1 MAAFTG
7 SLNTNEMYN
16 SIYNMLRLAYIYANN
31 LGGLDDSLANKYR
44 TDGGQYSDQ
53 SIYTDMDIIYSRVW
67 DPDDTNVLAPEAVVK
82 PVQQTIVTDKFRQIG
97 LYTDEYLSKRAWM
110 DAAKYDEFRS
120 VVQKQVSDTKKVFE
134 QKLVDTFV
142 GGVQNG
148 GAQDVTLTLPT
159 DSDAEAQNRLQAQ
172 AIATKTGD
180 LFVELGDSTDKYNK
194 NGFTKSFK
202 PEDFDIIWNSKYYNK
217 MLFTDLTT
225 IFHNDNLLKK
235 GHIMPTRYFNTFAL
249 SGKVTADGTT
259 VISRREYFI
268 PVDNS
273 GAYAAAGPNVKH
285 VFPGD
290 LLPNK
295 TPIQST
301 GADTFTN
308 ITTTINGK
316 SRTVKVCTSAFAAVL
331 QPKVICKLVHKDA
344 IKYMSSFETGTE
356 FWNPKNLST
365 NRYLTWAYAE
375 PETLDGYPIITLI
388 EG

>member
-31 LGGLDDSLANKYR
+31 LSGLDDSLANKYR

-249 SGKVTADGTT
+249 SGKTTADGTT

-268 PVDNS
+268 PVDNA

-301 GADTFTN
+301 GADIFTN
-308 ITTTINGK
+308 VTTTINGK

>member
-31 LGGLDDSLANKYR
+31 LSGLDDSLANKYR

-249 SGKVTADGTT
+249 SGKTTADGTT

-273 GAYAAAGPNVKH
+273 GAYAAVGPNVKH

-290 LLPNK
+290 ILPNK
-295 TPIQST
+295 TPVQST
-301 GADTFTN
+301 GADTFAN

>member
-31 LGGLDDSLANKYR
+31 LVGLDDSLANKYR

-67 DPDDTNVLAPEAVVK
+67 DPDDTNVLAPEAIVK

-148 GAQDVTLTLPT
+148 GAQDVALTLPT

-180 LFVELGDSTDKYNK
+180 LFVDLGDSTNKYNK

-249 SGKVTADGTT
+249 GDKSIADGTT

-273 GAYAAAGPNVKH
+273 GAYSASGTKVQH

-301 GADTFTN
+301 GTDTFAN
-308 ITTTINGK
+308 VNTTINGK
-316 SRTVKVCTSAFAAVL
+316 SRTVKACTSAFAAVL

>member
-148 GAQDVTLTLPT
+148 GAQDVTLALPT
-159 DSDAEAQNRLQAQ
+159 DTDAEAQNRLQAQ

-249 SGKVTADGTT
+249 GEKKNADGTT

-268 PVDNS
+268 PVNGS

-290 LLPNK
+290 LLPNG

-301 GADTFTN
+301 GADTFAN